1 MKIGSKKFWMM
12 CIAFALAVVLA
23 LPAGAALYAKTISVY
38 TGATIYIDGVEMKPT
53 DVNGNPVETF
63 IHNGTT
69 YVPLRAVSQSMGKA
83 VDWDGENHIVYIGK
97 KPGDSQYLLDVC
109 PPYQTEYYATYKT
122 VTIAG
127 KEYAGRPFK
136 LGTEFGVERRSGYA
150 LFNLDGQYDTLCFSV
165 GHRDGE
171 EMKNSSID
179 IYLDGELTY
188 TVELTGEM
196 MPTYYE
202 FALKGALQM
211 KIEGNPGA
219 HRYAIFDAVIG

>member
-1 MKIGSKKFWMM
+1 MKLRSKKFWTM
-12 CIAFALAVVLA
+12 CIAFVLAVA
-23 LPAGAALYAKTISVY
+23 LTVPASATLYSKTIGVY

-109 PPYQTEYYATYKT
+109 PPYQTERYTEHKT
-122 VTIAG
+122 VDIAG
-127 KEYAGRPFK
+127 KTYADRPFSI
-136 LGTEFGVERRSGYA
+136 GRDYYYDNDGYA
-150 LFNLDGQYDTLCFSV
+150 LFNLDGQYDTLCFTV
-165 GHRDGE
+165 GHIDGKQ
-171 EMKNSSID
+171 MDDSSID
-179 IYLDGELTY
+179 IYLDGKLSY
-188 TVELTGEM
+188 TVELTAEM

-211 KIEGNPGA
+211 KIVGNEYAGM
-219 HRYAIFDAVIG
+219 YAIFDAVIG